1 MNGIAES
8 PMAVTVH
15 LRAGAGKD
23 VKVRRRMPFEI
34 QHSRLIVKPGMATDA
49 KPCHRTVSIT
59 A

>member
-15 LRAGAGKD
+15 LRAGVGND
-23 VKVRRRMPFEI
+23 VNVRRRMPFET
-34 QHSRLIVKPGMATDA
+34 QQSRLIVKPGIATDA